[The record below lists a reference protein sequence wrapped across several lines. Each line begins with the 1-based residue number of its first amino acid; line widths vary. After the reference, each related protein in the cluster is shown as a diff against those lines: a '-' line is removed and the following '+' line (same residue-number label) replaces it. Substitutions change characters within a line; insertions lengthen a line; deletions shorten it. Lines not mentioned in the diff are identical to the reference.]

1 MYWPVSVEYVYQ
13 TIDKN
18 DWTKGQA
25 LISACSIGA
34 GGIIGSLFGGTVM
47 QIAGIEGLLRIST
60 ILALVGVAFM
70 MIAMKLSDK
79 QRNGE
84 REVTAV

>member
-1 MYWPVSVEYVYQ
+1 
-13 TIDKN
+13 
-18 DWTKGQA
+18 
-25 LISACSIGA
+25 
-34 GGIIGSLFGGTVM
+34 M
-47 QIAGIEGLLRIST
+47 QIAGFEGLLRIST